1 MGQET
6 IQTVPC
12 TPANSCTI
20 TVYAPSFA
28 LVFLDNNDFPATES
42 AMTFS
47 TSVFTRATVAA
58 SVLATSNGERGL
70 HNFGHLGRT
79 SRGAVKAESMAH
91 ALRSSVILGRTVVAV
106 VVFLCC
112 IV

>member
-20 TVYAPSFA
+20 TIYAPSFA
-28 LVFLDNNDFPATES
+28 LVFLDNNDFPANEP

-47 TSVFTRATVAA
+47 TSVFTRTTVAA

-70 HNFGHLGRT
+70 HNFDHLGRT

-91 ALRSSVILGRTVVAV
+91 ALRGSTILGCTFFAV